1 VNIMAD
7 IPMRRA
13 VVLGGVRIPFCRSH
27 TAYAELSNLDMLT
40 AALGGLVDRFAL
52 HGVHI
57 DEVVG
62 GAVVTHAKDW
72 NLAREAVIGSKLAP
86 ATPAITMMQACGTS
100 LAGALGLAAKIAT
113 GQIECGIALGSDTT
127 SDAPIVF
134 QRKFAQRLVQLSR
147 AKSLG
152 DRAAVFKGFTP
163 AELAPQPPS
172 TSEPRT
178 GLSMGEH
185 CELMAKEWGIT
196 REAQDLLAY
205 ESHKKAAAAYDE
217 GFMDDLIV
225 TCAGVFRD
233 NNIRE
238 DISLEK
244 MAELKPVFDRSG
256 HGTITAANST
266 PLTDGAATI
275 LLASEEWARKQGIPV
290 QAYLS
295 LGRTSAVD
303 FVQGEGLLMAPTVAV
318 SELLRGTGLALQD
331 FDYYEIHEAFAAQVL
346 ATLKAWE
353 SEDYCRRRLG
363 RSEALGSID
372 RGKLNVK
379 GSSIAFGHPF
389 AATGA
394 RILAVMAKLL
404 HQNGGKRGLISICT
418 AGGMGVA
425 AILEGVVTHLL
436 PKAGKPAEIAAGA
449 E

>member
-1 VNIMAD
+1 MSEEKI
-7 IPMRRA
+7 RRVA
-13 VVLGGVRIPFCRSH
+13 VLGGVRIPFCRSH
-27 TAYAELSNLDMLT
+27 TAYAELTNLDMLS

-52 HGVHI
+52 HGTHI

-72 NLAREAVIGSKLAP
+72 NLAREAVIGSQLAP
-86 ATPAITMMQACGTS
+86 TTPAITMMQACGTS
-100 LAGALGLAAKIAT
+100 LQGALGLGAKIAT

-127 SDAPIVF
+127 SDAPVVF
-134 QRKFAQRLVQLSR
+134 QRRFAQRLIQASR
-147 AKSLG
+147 A
-152 DRAAVFKGFTP
+152 RGFRDKLSAFRGFMP
-163 AELAPQPPS
+163 GELAPQPPS

-217 GFMDDLIV
+217 GFMDGLV
-225 TCAGVFRD
+225 VPCAGVFRD

-244 MAELKPVFDRSG
+244 MAELKPVFDREG
-256 HGTITAANST
+256 GTITAANST
-266 PLTDGAATI
+266 PLTDGAATV
-275 LLASEEWARKQGIPV
+275 LLVSEDWAAKKRLPV
-290 QAYLS
+290 QAFLTI
-295 LGRTSAVD
+295 GRTSAVD
-303 FVQGEGLLMAPTVAV
+303 FVHGEGLLMAPTVAV
-318 SELLRGTGLALQD
+318 SDLLRQTGFALQD

-363 RSEALGSID
+363 RSEPLGSID
-372 RGKLNVK
+372 RARLNVK

-394 RILAVMAKLL
+394 RIVAVLAKLL
-404 HQNGGKRGLISICT
+404 QDKGRGRGLISVCT

-425 AILEGVVTHLL
+425 AILEGV
-436 PKAGKPAEIAAGA
+436 K
-449 E
+449 

>member
-1 VNIMAD
+1 MAEAG
-7 IPMRRA
+7 IRRIA
-13 VVLGGVRIPFCRSH
+13 VLGGVRIPFCRSH
-27 TAYAELSNLDMLT
+27 TAYAGLTNLDMLT
-40 AALGGLVDRFAL
+40 SALSGLIDRFTL
-52 HGVHI
+52 HGTHI

-72 NLAREAVIGSKLAP
+72 NLAREAVIGSALAP
-86 ATPAITMMQACGTS
+86 TTPAITMMQACGTS
-100 LAGALGLAAKIAT
+100 LQGALQLGAKIAT

-127 SDAPIVF
+127 SDAPVVF
-134 QRKFAQRLVQLSR
+134 QRRFAQRLVQLSR
-147 AKSLG
+147 ARTFGQKLQ
-152 DRAAVFKGFTP
+152 AFKGLTP

-185 CELMAKEWGIT
+185 CELMAREWGIT

-205 ESHKKAAAAYDE
+205 ESHKKAAAAYDQ
-217 GFMDDLIV
+217 GFMDDLVIP
-225 TCAGVFRD
+225 CAGVFRD
-233 NNIRE
+233 NNLRE
-238 DISLEK
+238 DISLKK

-256 HGTITAANST
+256 NGTITAANST
-266 PLTDGAATI
+266 PLTDGASTV
-275 LLASEEWARKQGIPV
+275 LLASEEWAAKRGIPV
-290 QAYLS
+290 QAYLN

-303 FVQGEGLLMAPTVAV
+303 FVQGEGLLMAPTIAV
-318 SELLRGTGLALQD
+318 SDLLKQTGLALQD

-363 RSEALGSID
+363 RSEPLGSID
-372 RGKLNVK
+372 RAKLNVK

-394 RILAVMAKLL
+394 RILAVLAKLL
-404 HQNGGKRGLISICT
+404 QGQGGRRGLISICT

-425 AILEGVVTHLL
+425 AILEGVGPQAE
-436 PKAGKPAEIAAGA
+436 PKAAETMGA
-449 E
+449 H

>member
-1 VNIMAD
+1 MTRQELKRVA
-7 IPMRRA
+7 
-13 VVLGGVRIPFCRSH
+13 VLGGSRIPFCRSH
-27 TAYAELSNLDMLT
+27 TAYADLSNLDMLI
-40 AALGGLVDRFAL
+40 AALGGLVERFSL
-52 HGVHI
+52 QGVHI

-72 NLAREAVIGSKLAP
+72 NLAREAVIGSALAP
-86 ATPAITMMQACGTS
+86 TTPGITMMQACGTS
-100 LAGALGLAAKIAT
+100 LAGALGIAAKIAT
-113 GQIECGIALGSDTT
+113 GQIESGISLGSDTT
-127 SDAPIVF
+127 SDAPVVF
-134 QRKFAQRLVQLSR
+134 QRRFAQRLVQLSR
-147 AKSLG
+147 ARNLG
-152 DRAAVFKGFTP
+152 QRAAAFKGFTP

-172 TSEPRT
+172 TAEPRT
-178 GLSMGEH
+178 GLGMGEH

-217 GFMDDLIV
+217 GFMDDLV
-225 TCAGVFRD
+225 VACAGVFRD

-256 HGTITAANST
+256 GTITAANST
-266 PLTDGAATI
+266 PLTDGAATV
-275 LLASEEWARKQGIPV
+275 LLASEDWAKSRGIPI

-318 SELLRGTGLALQD
+318 SELLKHTGLALQD

-363 RSEALGSID
+363 RGQALGSID
-372 RGKLNVK
+372 RAKLNVK

-394 RILAVMAKLL
+394 RILAILAKLL
-404 HQNGGKRGLISICT
+404 HSDGGQKGLISICT
-418 AGGMGVA
+418 AGGMGVT
-425 AILEGVVTHLL
+425 AILERG
-436 PKAGKPAEIAAGA
+436 
-449 E
+449 

>member
-1 VNIMAD
+1 MAEAS
-7 IPMRRA
+7 MRRVA
-13 VVLGGVRIPFCRSH
+13 VLGGSRIPFCRSH
-27 TAYAELSNLDMLT
+27 TAYAELSNLDMLI

-52 HGVHI
+52 HGAHI
-57 DEVVG
+57 DEAVG

-72 NLAREAVIGSKLAP
+72 NLAREAVIGSALAP
-86 ATPAITMMQACGTS
+86 TTPGITMMQACGTS
-100 LAGALGLAAKIAT
+100 LQGALGLAAKIAT
-113 GQIECGIALGSDTT
+113 GQIESGIAFGSDTT
-127 SDAPIVF
+127 SDAPVVF
-134 QRKFAQRLVQLSR
+134 QRKFAQRLVNASR
-147 AKSLG
+147 ARSLG
-152 DRAAVFKGFTP
+152 QRAASFKGFTP

-196 REAQDLLAY
+196 REAQDRLAY

-217 GFMDDLIV
+217 GFMDDLVIP
-225 TCAGVFRD
+225 CAGVFRD
-233 NNIRE
+233 NNIRA

-244 MAELKPVFDRSG
+244 MAELKPVFDRSA
-256 HGTITAANST
+256 GTLTAANST
-266 PLTDGAATI
+266 PLTDGAASI
-275 LLASEEWARKQGIPV
+275 LLASEEWAEKRGIPV

-318 SELLRGTGLALQD
+318 SELLKQTGLALQD

-346 ATLKAWE
+346 ATLRAWE

-363 RSEALGSID
+363 RSQALGSID
-372 RGKLNVK
+372 PAKLNVK

-394 RILAVMAKLL
+394 RILAVLAKLL
-404 HQNGGKRGLISICT
+404 HSQGGRRGLISICT

-425 AILEGVVTHLL
+425 AIVEGAGIGTEA
-436 PKAGKPAEIAAGA
+436 KAA
-449 E
+449 

>member
-1 VNIMAD
+1 MAEAS
-7 IPMRRA
+7 IRRVA
-13 VVLGGVRIPFCRSH
+13 VLGGSRIPFCRSH
-27 TAYAELSNLDMLT
+27 TAYAELTNLDMLI
-40 AALGGLVDRFAL
+40 ASLGGLIDRFAL
-52 HGVHI
+52 AGAHI

-72 NLAREAVIGSKLAP
+72 NLAREAVIGSALAP
-86 ATPAITMMQACGTS
+86 TTSATTMMQACGTS
-100 LAGALGLAAKIAT
+100 LAGALNLSAKIAT

-127 SDAPIVF
+127 SDAPVVF
-134 QRKFAQRLVQLSR
+134 QRRFAQRLVQASR
-147 AKSLG
+147 ARGFGQKL
-152 DRAAVFKGFTP
+152 AAFKGFAP
-163 AELAPQPPS
+163 AELTPQPPS

-217 GFMDDLIV
+217 GFMDDLV
-225 TCAGVFRD
+225 VPCAGIFRD
-233 NNIRE
+233 NNIRG

-244 MAELKPVFDRSG
+244 MAELKPAFDRSG
-256 HGTITAANST
+256 KGTITAANST

-275 LLASEEWARKQGIPV
+275 LLASEDWAAKRGLPV
-290 QAYLS
+290 QAYLA

-318 SELLRGTGLALQD
+318 SELLKQTGLALQD

-353 SEDYCRRRLG
+353 SADYCRRRLG
-363 RSEALGSID
+363 RDAPLGSID
-372 RGKLNVK
+372 RSKLNVK

-394 RILAVMAKLL
+394 RILAVLAKLL
-404 HQNGGKRGLISICT
+404 HSGGGRRGLISVCT
-418 AGGMGVA
+418 AGGMGVV
-425 AILEGVVTHLL
+425 AILEGVQSKT
-436 PKAGKPAEIAAGA
+436 
-449 E
+449 